1 MKKLIVF
8 AICCI
13 STSMTL
19 SAQSKTTTN
28 SIVKLQ
34 EELKL
39 ASISHSTPAKLGLVF
54 NVSKPDAKFILS
66 RNVNTP
72 VENAGKSLTRAGRY
86 LYWGTVATV
95 FGQIFNVLG
104 EPTAGSLLTIGGTV
118 VVYMGYSQITQAGRQ
133 LQQTANE

>member
-8 AICCI
+8 AISCI
-13 STSMTL
+13 CASMTL

-28 SIVKLQ
+28 SNLKLQ

-39 ASISHSTPAKLGLVF
+39 TSISHSTPAKLGLVS
-54 NVSKPDAKFILS
+54 VVLKPDAKLILS
-66 RNVNTP
+66 GNVNTP

-95 FGQIFNVLG
+95 FGQIFTILG
-104 EPTAGSLLTIGGTV
+104 EPTAGTLLTLGGTV
-118 VVYMGYSQITQAGRQ
+118 VVYMGYSQITQAGKQ